1 MYAKGIS
8 PLIDWAPF
16 LLWVCTCTC
25 TCIYTSF
32 LFLHLTGHTSFL
44 HWLAAA
50 MPQYEYVYKYSLPL
64 YESHSSTR
72 TTCSCSLGSKVLSFL
87 HLYHNTDTPRPF
99 PLVYHP
105 CSPRSKNGDFP
116 ICAVPGNSRC
126 SMGQRLLVLL
136 AGT

>member
-1 MYAKGIS
+1 
-8 PLIDWAPF
+8 
-16 LLWVCTCTC
+16 
-25 TCIYTSF
+25 
-32 LFLHLTGHTSFL
+32 
-44 HWLAAA
+44 

-87 HLYHNTDTPRPF
+87 RVYHNTDTPRPF

-105 CSPRSKNGDFP
+105 CSPHSKNGDFP

-136 AGT
+136 AGLIHVPVHNVHAYTCTCTCTCICMYMYIVHVHVHVCVFVHFQLQTLHP